1 MNFGQA
7 FTFPFQDQDWA
18 KKILIMAGISL
29 LPILGQVIVLGWVLE
44 IARRF
49 IRRDAALL
57 PDLDINNQLIDGLK
71 SLLAGFAYGLPVLLI
86 ELPIII
92 VGALSPSDD
101 PTGGTL
107 FTVISVCCGA
117 LVVLYA
123 IALGLVLP
131 AVYANIAYHGT
142 LAAAFNFS
150 EVFGLVRAAPG
161 AYLLA
166 LAGSLLGM
174 FIVPLGLIA
183 CFVGVYITGTYFN
196 AVLGSLYGQAYR
208 EAKENQGYL

>member
-7 FTFPFQDQDWA
+7 FTFPFQDQDWV

-44 IARRF
+44 IVRRF
-49 IRRDAALL
+49 IRRDSPLL
-57 PDLDINNQLIDGLK
+57 PDLDVNNQLVEGLK
-71 SLLAGFAYGLPVLLI
+71 GVLVGFAYGLPVLLI

-107 FTVISVCCGA
+107 FAMISVCCGA
-117 LVVLYA
+117 LMVLYA
-123 IALGLVLP
+123 ISLGLVVP
-131 AVYANIAYHGT
+131 AVYANMAYHGT

-150 EVFGLVRAAPG
+150 EVFGLVRSAPG
-161 AYLLA
+161 AYLLV

-174 FIVPLGLIA
+174 LIVPLGLVA
-183 CFVGVYITGTYFN
+183 CFIGIYATNVYFS
-196 AVLGSLYGQAYR
+196 AALGSLYGQAYR
-208 EAKENQGYL
+208 DAKENQGYL